1 MKVKKTYVV
10 NSSFTEIKSYDYVN
24 GWQTCNLIERLQVAI
39 KLIWTLQRISFFARL
54 ILCARIIILL
64 LAQAMKLPQ
73 RIVSRLCIS
82 ISFR

>member
-1 MKVKKTYVV
+1 MKVKKIHVV
-10 NSSFTEIKSYDYVN
+10 NSTLTEIKSYDYVN
-24 GWQTCNLIERLQVAI
+24 GWQACNLIERLQVAI
-39 KLIWTLQRISFFARL
+39 KAVWTLQRISFFSRL